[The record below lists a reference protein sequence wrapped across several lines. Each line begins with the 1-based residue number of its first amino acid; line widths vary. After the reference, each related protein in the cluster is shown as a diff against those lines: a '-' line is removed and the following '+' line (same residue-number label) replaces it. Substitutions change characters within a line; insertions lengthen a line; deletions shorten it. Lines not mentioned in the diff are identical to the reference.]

1 MQGIIRGYRDTIM
14 KLGILFPVAIFII
27 AVVFLGWFFV
37 GGFGGAGGGELKKPP
52 LSCWS
57 SPSWRWPAPSLA
69 GGDRR
74 GDIADLSY
82 PINKLTLYTHVIRRG
97 ILGPGE

>member
-1 MQGIIRGYRDTIM
+1 M

-27 AVVFLGWFFV
+27 AVVFLGWFFCGAAMRAGV
-37 GGFGGAGGGELKKPP
+37 GHNEKKAP

>member
-1 MQGIIRGYRDTIM
+1 M

-27 AVVFLGWFFV
+27 AVVFLGWFLSAAMRRRV
-37 GGFGGAGGGELKKPP
+37 GHNEKAP
-52 LSCWS
+52 LSCWL
-57 SPSWRWPAPSLA
+57 SPSWRWPAASSA

>member
-1 MQGIIRGYRDTIM
+1 MKKSTIIM
-14 KLGILFPVAIFII
+14 LVVAIV
-27 AVVFLGWFFV
+27 AV
-37 GGFGGAGGGELKKPP
+37 A
-52 LSCWS
+52 
-57 SPSWRWPAPSLA
+57 APSLA

>member
-1 MQGIIRGYRDTIM
+1 M

-37 GGFGGAGGGELKKPP
+37 G
-52 LSCWS
+52 
-57 SPSWRWPAPSLA
+57 
-69 GGDRR
+69 
-74 GDIADLSY
+74 
-82 PINKLTLYTHVIRRG
+82 THVIRRG

>member
-1 MQGIIRGYRDTIM
+1 MKKSTIIM
-14 KLGILFPVAIFII
+14 LVVAIV
-27 AVVFLGWFFV
+27 AVAGTQ
-37 GGFGGAGGGELKKPP
+37 FG
-52 LSCWS
+52 
-57 SPSWRWPAPSLA
+57 